1 MQGESAEEHQIID
14 AIIPA
19 ESLPPE
25 KHRINHAHA
34 IKNDGEQEEMPVGSV
49 AFEPVHAGRLN
60 VQGRGARDKCG
71 VLEEKRCP
79 GGETRLARSG
89 PAFYCRRMKQK
100 FLWLMIFSLAVAP
113 VLGAQDAALEERL
126 GKMSGYIEGLQE
138 ENSSLKKQIAS
149 MSREI
154 QTLREQASQPNTS
167 YATHD
172 DMKRFEEKLREIDK
186 KRIED
191 NERIAKQIENL
202 ARTLS
207 KSSGVRPP
215 KNTPAPND
223 NPQNNSGSNAGSGKG
238 YNHEVAQGDTLST
251 IAQAYSKTSGTKITV
266 DQILK
271 ANPNLLPEKLK
282 VGQKVF
288 IPKPE

>member
-1 MQGESAEEHQIID
+1 
-14 AIIPA
+14 
-19 ESLPPE
+19 
-25 KHRINHAHA
+25 
-34 IKNDGEQEEMPVGSV
+34 
-49 AFEPVHAGRLN
+49 
-60 VQGRGARDKCG
+60 
-71 VLEEKRCP
+71 
-79 GGETRLARSG
+79 
-89 PAFYCRRMKQK
+89 MKQK
-100 FLWLMIFSLAVAP
+100 FLWLTVFSLAVAP
-113 VLGAQDAALEERL
+113 VLCAQDAALEERL

-138 ENSSLKKQIAS
+138 ENSGLKKQIAS

-172 DMKRFEEKLREIDK
+172 DLKRFEEKLREIDK

-207 KSSGVRPP
+207 KGSSVRPP

-223 NPQNNSGSNAGSGKG
+223 NPQNSSNNTSSGKG